1 MLILFDHSTPAPL
14 RTYLKEHAV
23 TEARD
28 RGWSKL
34 KTQTKSLCHLLI
46 GNLSA
51 CGVPMNHSGD
61 HPDVSRADFTWALIA
76 LDFGN
81 GIEATAAELMRV
93 STKAKTDGER
103 YDYRTA
109 LKAHEALQ
117 DRVPTISHK
126 TR

>member
-1 MLILFDHSTPAPL
+1 MLILFEHSTPAPL

-51 CGVPMNHSGD
+51 CG
-61 HPDVSRADFTWALIA
+61 DFTWAIIA

-81 GIEATAAELMRV
+81 SVEATAAELMHV

-103 YDYRTA
+103 YAYRTA

-117 DRVPTISHK
+117 DRVPTVSHK